1 MKKNLIN
8 EVLSNEGMSIN
19 QLSQKLGLTYANTH
33 ALVNREDLTDTKLG
47 TLVDVSKIL
56 DVEVGDLFEISLVDP
71 YDFREVK
78 ILEEAIEEIQNH
90 SHTSGATDKANQE
103 LYRLV
108 DIVEEIGKIDYN
120 ILNDVKK
127 EILDAA
133 KYAGYTNIQH
143 NLISDVKG
151 ILRKLDYTEIDT
163 HFNKET
169 LSIICR
175 ENGGDVEYEY
185 DYFKE
190 EFEEWANDLDIVLA
204 DTSDLER
211 YLKEC
216 GYNVV
221 EIEEKEN

>member
-1 MKKNLIN
+1 MLKNLIN

-90 SHTSGATDKANQE
+90 SHASGATDKANQE
-103 LYRLV
+103 LYKLV
-108 DIVEEIGKIDYN
+108 DTIEEIGEIDYN

-127 EILDAA
+127 EILNAA

-143 NLISDVKG
+143 KLLSDVRK
-151 ILRKLDYTEIDT
+151 ILRKLDYSEINT

-169 LSIICR
+169 LIIICR
-175 ENGGDVEYEY
+175 ENGGDIEYKY

-190 EFEEWANDLDIVLA
+190 GFEEWANDLDVSLA
-204 DTSDLER
+204 DTDQLRE
-211 YLKEC
+211 YLTEC
-216 GYNVV
+216 GYKVL
-221 EIEEKEN
+221 EIIE